1 MTMTETEHLLSRG
14 FLEDHP
20 EDAARLLEEQPAADA
35 VALLAAVSGQAAALV
50 LRAMDPFRAIACL
63 QAMSHETLGEVLE
76 SLDVEVLAGLLRR
89 MEPPEREPLLAGQST
104 KVVQTVRLLLA
115 YAADTAGAVM
125 DPRVLT
131 VPDDITV
138 GQAVAR
144 IEKNPGD
151 LYYYVY
157 VVDRQQMVCGV
168 LDVKELLLA
177 PDELPV
183 RQVMQHEIVSVS
195 VDANLATVRDHPGW
209 GRLEALPVVDGNGVL
224 LGVIRHRVIRQLE
237 RRLRN
242 EQAGQG
248 IGTLMALGELYWA
261 GLIGIMGGSVAGVQP
276 AAPQESPQEKE
287 KGKPDGG

>member
-1 MTMTETEHLLSRG
+1 MTMTETEQLLSKA

-20 EDAARLLEEQPAADA
+20 EDAARSLEDQPTADA
-35 VALLAAVSGQAAALV
+35 IALLASVSGQTAAVV
-50 LRAMDPFRAIACL
+50 LRAMDPFRAVACL
-63 QAMSHETLGEVLE
+63 QAMRHETLGEVLE
-76 SLDVEVLAGLLRR
+76 GLDVEVLASLLRR
-89 MEPPEREPLLAGQST
+89 MEPPAREQLLAGRST
-104 KVVQTVRLLLA
+104 KVVQTVRLLLS
-115 YAADTAGAVM
+115 YPSDTAGAVM

-131 VPDDITV
+131 LPNDITV

-157 VVDRQQMVCGV
+157 VVDREQVVCGV

-177 PDELPV
+177 PDELAV
-183 RQVMQHEIVSVS
+183 RQVMLHEVVSVS
-195 VDANLATVRDHPGW
+195 VHANLATVRDHPAW
-209 GRLEALPVVDGNGVL
+209 GQIEALPVVDDKGVL

-242 EQAGQG
+242 DQAGQG
-248 IGTLMALGELYWA
+248 IETLIALGELYWA
-261 GLIGIMGGSVAGVQP
+261 GLCGIMGGSVAGVQP
-276 AAPQESPQEKE
+276 GAVKE